1 MSKEDN
7 ASDESG
13 RGRLSLGEGAGD
25 SGHLNTRLDPLAEV
39 VSKRRARSVSAMKG
53 DGLAAASPRK
63 IDYYRSPRLTMN
75 RRLIVVDVKV

>member
-7 ASDESG
+7 ANVGSG

-39 VSKRRARSVSAMKG
+39 VSKSRASRVSAMKD
-53 DGLAAASPRK
+53 DG
-63 IDYYRSPRLTMN
+63 
-75 RRLIVVDVKV
+75 